1 MRQNLPNQD
10 PSKYAEE
17 GYCVFYDFLSIDE
30 MKPYQQTL
38 DGPRKWKMV
47 PRSLYF

>member
-30 MKPYQQTL
+30 ISIKYL
-38 DGPRKWKMV
+38 
-47 PRSLYF
+47 